1 MSTMLTGPERASIR
15 LDPENYQ
22 FLQDL
27 VYRESGIVLNR
38 DKHYLIEARLSPIVA
53 QQRMGSLN
61 ELCRLLRTAGPST
74 LRQQVVDSMTTNETM
89 FFREPAQYEALR
101 KVILPQV
108 MNQRRDRRRLSFWS
122 AAASS
127 GQEAYSLAIM
137 LREMG
142 LDDWYIQIHATDL
155 SSRILQRAREGRFLQ
170 IEVNRGLP
178 MQYLVKYFRRED
190 LDWVIRDEVRNMVRF
205 ERFDLRQGMGALGPF
220 DVVFCRNVLIYF
232 DLCTKRRVLG
242 EIRNTL
248 LRGGHLL
255 LGGSET
261 ILGLDDGYELVP
273 ACGAVL
279 YRVP

>member
-1 MSTMLTGPERASIR
+1 MSTMLNGPERASLR
-15 LDPENYQ
+15 LEPENYQ
-22 FLQDL
+22 FLQEF
-27 VYRESGIVLNR
+27 VHRESGIVLDR
-38 DKHYLIEARLSPIVA
+38 DKHYLMEARLSPIVT

-61 ELCRLLRTAGPST
+61 ELCQRLKAVCPST

-89 FFREPAQYEALR
+89 FFREPVQYDALR
-101 KVILPQV
+101 KVILPQL
-108 MNQRRDRRRLSFWS
+108 MEQRRDRRRLNFWS

-127 GQEAYSLAIM
+127 GQEAYSLAMM

-155 SSRILQRAREGRFLQ
+155 SSQILDRARQGRFLQ

-178 MQYLVKYFRRED
+178 MQYLVKYFRRD
-190 LDWVIRDEVRNMVRF
+190 GLDWLIRDEIRNMVRF
-205 ERFDLRQGMGALGPF
+205 DRFDLRQGMATLGPF

-232 DLCTKRRVLG
+232 DLCTKKRILA

-248 LRGGHLL
+248 FRGGHLL

-261 ILGLDDGYELVP
+261 TLGLNDGYELVP